1 MQLLST
7 KSYCKNEKRKEK
19 FIQNQMIRPQCR
31 NGFVKIRFQL
41 PPQLK
46 N

>member
-19 FIQNQMIRPQCR
+19 FIQNQMIRPQWICE
-31 NGFVKIRFQL
+31 NLFSIAATIKK
-41 PPQLK
+41 LK
-46 N
+46 